1 MDGFFIVK
9 IIYPVCILL
18 KGEVYVKK
26 LLLILFVLVLTFS
39 MAACGG
45 EEADMETGGEE
56 EAGGEE
62 VAAFEGPLKFHDAG
76 WDSLKFHNA
85 VASKI
90 IEEGFGIE
98 CEDVPGSSPALWL
111 GQQKGDIDVMIENW
125 SDNIAEYDDVIEAGE
140 VIELGTNMDD
150 NMQGFYV
157 PTYVIEGD
165 PERGIEP
172 MAPDLKTVEDLK
184 KYADVF
190 VDEEDPSK
198 GRIYNSIPG
207 WSVTEVI
214 EAKFET
220 YELGEYYNLFSPG
233 SGASLAG
240 SISASYEKG
249 EPWVGY
255 YWEPTWV
262 SGLYDLT
269 LLDEGDYSEELWND
283 GYRCDF
289 KPVRITVTV
298 KKELPEELP
307 EVTDFLSNYSL
318 SSSKVAQ
325 ALAYMNNNDATA
337 KDAAIWFLV
346 ENMDLWTEW
355 VDEDIAEKVKAEL

>member
-1 MDGFFIVK
+1 MKRV
-9 IIYPVCILL
+9 LL
-18 KGEVYVKK
+18 VVFV
-26 LLLILFVLVLTFS
+26 FVLAFS
-39 MAACGG
+39 MVACGG
-45 EEADMETGGEE
+45 GTEPEEAIEDSGL
-56 EAGGEE
+56 
-62 VAAFEGPLKFHDAG
+62 VAFEGPLKFHDAG

-90 IEEGFGIE
+90 IEEGYGIE

-111 GQQKGDIDVMIENW
+111 GLKNGDIDVMIENW
-125 SDNIAEYDDVIEAGE
+125 SDNLSDYDETIEAGT

-220 YELGEYYNLFSPG
+220 YEMGESYNLFSPG

-240 SISASYEKG
+240 SLSASYEKG
-249 EPWVGY
+249 DPWVGY
-255 YWEPTWV
+255 YWEPTWI
-262 SGLYDLT
+262 SGQYDLT
-269 LLDEGDYSEELWND
+269 LLDEGPYSDELWND

-289 KPVRITVTV
+289 KPVRVTVTV
-298 KKELPEELP
+298 KKGLSEQLP
-307 EVTDFLSNYSL
+307 EVSEFLGNYKL
-318 SSSKVAQ
+318 TSKQAAE
-325 ALAYMNNNDATA
+325 ALAYMNQNDATVEE
-337 KDAAIWFLV
+337 AAEWFLTEYDDV
-346 ENMDLWTEW
+346 WTGW
-355 VDEDIAEKVKAEL
+355 VDTETENKVKESL

>member
-1 MDGFFIVK
+1 MKRVWIV
-9 IIYPVCILL
+9 
-18 KGEVYVKK
+18 
-26 LLLILFVLVLTFS
+26 LFVIVLTLS

-45 EEADMETGGEE
+45 GQEAEN
-56 EAGGEE
+56 AGAEDE
-62 VAAFEGPLKFHDAG
+62 VEAFEGPLKFHDAG

-90 IEEGFGIE
+90 IEEGYGIE

-111 GQQKGDIDVMIENW
+111 GLKNGDIDVMIENW
-125 SDNIAEYDDVIEAGE
+125 SDNLADYDETIESGE

-184 KYADVF
+184 KYADLF

-220 YELGEYYNLFSPG
+220 YELGQYYNLFSPG

-249 EPWVGY
+249 DPWVGY
-255 YWEPTWV
+255 YWEPTWI

-269 LLDEGDYSEELWND
+269 LLDEGPYSDELWDD
-283 GYRCDF
+283 GYRCGF

-298 KKELPEELP
+298 QKNLPDQLP
-307 EVTDFLSNYSL
+307 EVCDFLSKYSL
-318 SSSKVAQ
+318 TSGNVAT
-325 ALAYMNNNDATA
+325 ALAYMNENGATA
-337 KDAAIWFLV
+337 DEAAAWFLS
-346 ENMDLWTEW
+346 EN
-355 VDEDIAEKVKAEL
+355 EDIWTAWLDGDIAGKVKEAL

>member
-1 MDGFFIVK
+1 MKTFFGPEAK
-9 IIYPVCILL
+9 YPGCILL
-18 KGEVYVKK
+18 KEEVYMKK
-26 LLLILFVLVLTFS
+26 LLLVLFVFVLTFS
-39 MAACGG
+39 MVACGGG
-45 EEADMETGGEE
+45 EEAEETGGEE
-56 EAGGEE
+56 E
-62 VAAFEGPLKFHDAG
+62 VAVFEGPLKFHDAG
-76 WDSLKFHNA
+76 WDSLKFHNE

-98 CEDVPGSSPALWL
+98 CESVPGSSPGLWL
-111 GQQKGDIDVMIENW
+111 GQKMGDIDVMIENW
-125 SDNIAEYDDVIEAGE
+125 SDNIEDYDETIEAGE
-140 VIELGTNMDD
+140 VIELGTNMED

-172 MAPDLKTVEDLK
+172 MAPDLKTVLDLK

-207 WSVTEVI
+207 WSATEII
-214 EAKFET
+214 EAKVET
-220 YELGEYYNLFSPG
+220 YELEEYYNLFSPG
-233 SGASLAG
+233 SGAALAG

-269 LLDEGDYSEELWND
+269 LLDEGAYSDELWND
-283 GYRCDF
+283 GYRCQF
-289 KPVRITVTV
+289 NPVRLTVTV
-298 KKELPEELP
+298 RKGLPEEIP

-318 SSSKVAQ
+318 TSQQVANV
-325 ALAYMNNNDATA
+325 LAYMTENDANA
-337 KDAAIWFLV
+337 EDAAVWFLSQ
-346 ENMDLWTEW
+346 NADIWTEW
-355 VDEDIAEKVKAEL
+355 VDDDVVEKVNNSL

>member
-1 MDGFFIVK
+1 
-9 IIYPVCILL
+9 VCILL
-18 KGEVYVKK
+18 KGEVDVKK

-318 SSSKVAQ
+318 TSNQVAQ

-337 KDAAIWFLV
+337 EDAAVWFLA